1 MILRT
6 NLNEG
11 RYIMKINP
19 GRIMNSFIEVNKRQ
33 YAIPVYQRNYTW
45 AKDQCEKL
53 FSDIISA
60 SKKDVDHFCG
70 SIIYS
75 LVKVEKS
82 INYYIIID
90 GQQRMTTIYL
100 LLKALIT
107 EAPTKQEKENV
118 RKMVIN
124 TDAWDPYS
132 IDQASKLKLKPIKS
146 DNNQLLL
153 IMDDKFDEVDK
164 DSDIWKNYDLFCH
177 LVREKL
183 DEGVT
188 IHQIYYGIE
197 KLICVDIQL
206 DDQDNAQEI
215 FERINSTGVPLS
227 LSDKIRNFILMVDAD
242 QERLYEEYWL
252 SIEKLVDKDNL
263 TSFFLSYLNLKV
275 DGFPKENDAYD
286 RFKQLFK
293 EDEFTNESM
302 LAELH
307 HYAKLY
313 HLFTCGDKR
322 YSLEVNKYLRELQLL
337 KQTTLFTFLY
347 RVFDDFEANV
357 FDEKELCKILKMLL
371 HYSVRRIVC
380 EVGSNS
386 LRGLYKTLYTRVF
399 NKEENKEHYYDS
411 IVSFMNQLTS
421 KDAIPTD
428 EEFISSLKQ
437 KNIYRK
443 SVVCKYIL
451 DAVEN
456 QGKEEV
462 NTKSMTIEHVMP
474 QNKNMSTSWQKML
487 GEDWE
492 RVKDTYLHTLGNL
505 TLTGYNSEL
514 SDSSYA
520 EKKQEFFDTDA
531 TKIKTLN
538 KEIFENDIW
547 NETII
552 VERANRLSSII
563 NKLFT
568 IEESGV
574 VVDYSDP
581 RFKIYSCDNCDIATG
596 KTPNYFIF
604 NGEKIICDTWA
615 EMLKIVINRLYNQD
629 PTIIQSMALEED
641 TLYDAMYPFFTYDSK
656 KLPKSE
662 HIRDTKI
669 YHRAGFSAATIIFII
684 KKLMNRYEI
693 EYKDFEYSAKE
704 YASDK

>member
-1 MILRT
+1 MI
-6 NLNEG
+6 
-11 RYIMKINP
+11 INP
-19 GRIMNSFIEVNKRQ
+19 GRIMNSFIEINKRQ

-53 FSDIISA
+53 FSDIILA
-60 SKKDVDHFCG
+60 SRRDVDHFCG

-75 LVKVEKS
+75 LVKVEKN

-107 EAPTKQEKENV
+107 EAPTDAEKENIQ
-118 RKMVIN
+118 KMVIN
-124 TDAWDPYS
+124 NDTWDPYS

-153 IMDDKFDEVDK
+153 IMDDKFDDVDK
-164 DSDIWKNYDLFCH
+164 ECDIWKNYDLFCN
-177 LVREKL
+177 LVRKQLEK
-183 DEGVT
+183 GVS
-188 IHQIYYGIE
+188 IRQIYYGIE

-206 DDQDNAQEI
+206 QEQDNAQEI

-252 SIEKLVDKDNL
+252 PIEKLVDKDNL

-275 DGFPKENDAYD
+275 DGFPKEEDAYA

-293 EDEFTNESM
+293 EDGFTNELM

-313 HLFTCGDKR
+313 HLFTCGDKK
-322 YSLEVNKYLRELQLL
+322 YSPEVNKYLRELQLL

-347 RVFDDFEANV
+347 RIFDDFEANV
-357 FDEKELCKILKMLL
+357 FDEKELCTILKMLL

-399 NKEENKEHYYDS
+399 NKKENKEHYYDS
-411 IVSFMNQLTS
+411 IVSFLNQLTS
-421 KDAIPTD
+421 KDAIPSD
-428 EEFISSLKQ
+428 EEFITSLKQ
-437 KNIYRK
+437 KNLYRK
-443 SVVCKYIL
+443 SVVCKFIL
-451 DAVEN
+451 DVVEN
-456 QGKEEV
+456 RGKEEV
-462 NTKSMTIEHVMP
+462 NTKNMTIEHVMP
-474 QNKNMSTSWQKML
+474 QNKNISTSWQEML

-492 RVKDTYLHTLGNL
+492 RVQDTYLHTLGNL

-520 EKKQEFFDTDA
+520 EKKKEFFDTDA

-538 KEIFENDIW
+538 KEILENDIW

-552 VERANRLSSII
+552 VKRADRLSSII
-563 NKLFT
+563 NKLFN
-568 IEESGV
+568 IEEPEV
-574 VVDYSDP
+574 IVDFSDP

-604 NGEKIICDTWA
+604 NGEKINCDTWA
-615 EMLKIVINRLYNQD
+615 EMLKIVINRIYNLD
-629 PTIIQSMALEED
+629 SSIIQLMALEED
-641 TLYDAMYPFFTYDSK
+641 TLYDATYPFFSYDSSHMNK
-656 KLPKSE
+656 CENIK
-662 HIRDTKI
+662 DTKI

-684 KKLMNRYEI
+684 KKLMDRYEI
-693 EYKDFEYSAKE
+693 EYKDFEYSARE
-704 YASDK
+704 YACEK